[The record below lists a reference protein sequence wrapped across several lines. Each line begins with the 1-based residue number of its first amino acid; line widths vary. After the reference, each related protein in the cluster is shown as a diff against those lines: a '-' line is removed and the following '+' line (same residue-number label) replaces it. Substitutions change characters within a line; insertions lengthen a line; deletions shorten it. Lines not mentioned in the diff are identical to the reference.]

1 MAIYH
6 LEAKMI
12 TRSIGRS
19 AVAASAYMSCS
30 RIMNDYDGVLHD
42 YTRKKGLVW
51 EQVFL
56 PDNAP
61 LEWADRSKLWNA
73 VEAAEKTKDSRL
85 ARELVVAL
93 PVELDKNGWINLLT
107 EYIKSNFV
115 SDGMC
120 ADVAIHNTD
129 GHNPHAHILLTVRP
143 LDRDGRWQHKTEK
156 EYLCKRNGEEK
167 GFTATEFLLAKEHGW
182 EKQYPYSVEGKK
194 AYMTPSEAEIFGY
207 TRASKYP
214 KSTRYGRQN
223 PITTR
228 WNSEEQLQKWREQ
241 WAVITNKHLDRVG
254 VQEHIDHRSHKE
266 RGLDEQ
272 PTIHEGVMA
281 RTIEKAGYISDRCEI
296 NRQIKADNA
305 LLRELKATVKKISQA
320 VKDTLPALAEA
331 METLRQYVLLFS
343 YRILDIHIGKRKITD
358 YFKSAKPALEQYKG
372 IVNTITDKTEQRNTL
387 LDEKKE
393 TPKLQLTKHRDL
405 SRRIAEHTEEIEE
418 LKSEKARLLAS
429 LECADDKG
437 ISYVQKEISK
447 LENTLK
453 RLEQQEQKYQAELNE
468 VLKQYAKYKEQAK
481 QFDAGQFGSERLRI
495 RPQKEDEVRRKIEAD
510 PNLKYDPLTMLDSRN
525 DTDYLLGYDLDEE
538 AAKRFERKIWKENLM
553 KEYRSN
559 PKSRDEH
566 DMEK

>member
-61 LEWADRSKLWNA
+61 SEWADRSKLWNA
-73 VEAAEKTKDSRL
+73 VEGAEKTKDSRL

-93 PVELDKNGWINLLT
+93 PVELDKNGWISLLA

-143 LDRDGRWQHKTEK
+143 LDSKGRWQHKTEK
-156 EYLCKRNGEEK
+156 EYICKRNGEEK
-167 GFTATEFLLAKEHGW
+167 GFTATEFLLAKENGW
-182 EKQYPYSVEGKK
+182 EKLYPYSVNGKK
-194 AYMTPSEAEIFGY
+194 IYMTPSEAEIFGY

-214 KSTRYGRQN
+214 KSTKYGRQN

-241 WAVITNKHLDRVG
+241 WAVITNKHLEKAG
-254 VQEHIDHRSHKE
+254 IEEHIDHRSHKE

-272 PTIHEGVMA
+272 PTIHEGITA

-296 NRQIKADNA
+296 NRHIKADNA
-305 LLRELKATVKKISQA
+305 LLRELKAAVKKISQA

-331 METLRQYVLLFS
+331 METLRQSVLLFS
-343 YRILDIHIGKRKITD
+343 YRILDIHIGKRRITD
-358 YFKSAKPALEQYKG
+358 YFKLAKPALEQYKG
-372 IVNTITDKTEQRNTL
+372 IVNMITDKTEQRNYL
-387 LDEKKE
+387 LEEKKE

-405 SRRIAEHTEEIEE
+405 SRRIAELTEEIEE
-418 LKSEKARLLAS
+418 LKSEKSRLLAS
-429 LECADDKG
+429 LECTDDKD
-437 ISYVQKEISK
+437 ISSVKKELSK

-453 RLEQQEQKYQAELNE
+453 RLEQQEQKYKAELNE
-468 VLKQYAKYKEQAK
+468 VLKQYAEYTEQAK

-495 RPQKEDEVRRKIEAD
+495 REAKEDEVRRKINAD
-510 PNLKYDPLTMLDSRN
+510 PSLEYDPLMMLDSRN
-525 DTDYLLGYDLDEE
+525 DTDYLLGYDLDENAVRKYELKKRKE
-538 AAKRFERKIWKENLM
+538 AIAKKHPNKNKEHNVTER
-553 KEYRSN
+553 
-559 PKSRDEH
+559 
-566 DMEK
+566 